1 MGDFCHYNPRAS
13 QLPIRDRKKYD
24 VFLSF
29 RGPDVRKTFA
39 DHLYQSL
46 SIAGLN
52 VFIDSEK
59 LEKGEV
65 IGMSLQQAIQN
76 STIYIPIFSP
86 DYATSVWCLR
96 EVSLMWQMKSTNA
109 HIMIPLFYNVEP
121 SHVRHGGGPYA
132 KAFNKHCT
140 QGPYR
145 PEVIKGW
152 RDVLCEV
159 SYLSG
164 WSLVETSAG
173 YEGKL
178 VDQVVK
184 DVLQSLD
191 FGMRAVA
198 EHPVGLIPRSE
209 EVIQLLKL
217 GDDTISSLTF
227 GIWGMPGLGITNLSK
242 SLHNEIRH
250 LFEASSFVSNIK
262 REDSL
267 HGLIKLQQ
275 QILKDLLKTKIK
287 MNDIDH
293 GKILMRN
300 RLASL
305 KALVILD
312 DVDNERQLDAL
323 MGDWFGKGTR
333 IIITTQNKRV
343 LEVRQVDVIYPM
355 RGLELAEA
363 VDLFSWHAF
372 RREQPER
379 GYENMTERI
388 VKICS
393 GLPLSLEIIGTDLYN
408 RDKTRYWPEV
418 LHKLET
424 VGHDSVFKTLKI
436 SYDNLSPVEQHIFL
450 DIACFFV
457 EIKSSDFIQ
466 NRVFSTDFYVRF
478 WSAFGCDSVFT
489 SLKTLEEKALI
500 VVHERRYIEAVDD
513 DADEEEHTGEYF
525 CEFSMHEQIR
535 DMGRRIVREESWN
548 DPTNRSRVWLKEDI
562 CTLMQAPTT
571 ILENSNIEGLMW
583 RRRMELQHIHSL
595 APLQKLGFLLW
606 WDLQVKTQIERLP
619 TNLKYLVL
627 SDCHL
632 NDNNAQMAGIE
643 CGSDHNGSS
652 LLSPV
657 LPESIAQPKSL
668 RYIDMSGTK
677 QTFLPNEI
685 CELHCL
691 EELYLSRCSL
701 EALPET
707 FGNLIRLKFL
717 DVSNN
722 FLSEFPSSFRRL
734 VSLVNLEMAQN
745 EQLVVFPTLP
755 ENLTA
760 LNARGCSKLQSISV
774 ENDMKR
780 LKTMDLSHCKSLTA
794 LSTLLGCTSLRYLR
808 LDGCK
813 ELDKLDPLPECLV
826 SLSVSGC
833 TKLQN
838 VFFNVVRII
847 LSRGIGSISTLSFDG
862 ALSRPLPPPASLPP
876 PPLHPVFPVHP
887 PEIEELCMIGCDNI
901 RLHIYQLLR
910 DFHRLKRL
918 DLSVSSEMV
927 GESQPL
933 VGQKNLT
940 LQSGILCVAAFFFFV
955 VEREENVRLPQ
966 MDVLMTV
973 FNEINGSLHSKTFEV
988 PPRRK
993 GDDSR
998 RSIIRICIWDHIRN
1012 APQRTA
1018 SCSYSVQDRLSQ
1030 QGDPVFLRHVEF
1042 LPLKGAALCEN
1053 VIHFLQSWGLLSASN
1068 DVQLKEC
1075 GK

>member
-1 MGDFCHYNPRAS
+1 MENFSPYKPQSWH
-13 QLPIRDRKKYD
+13 LPIRERKIYD

-29 RGPDVRKTFA
+29 RGTDVRKTLV
-39 DHLYQSL
+39 DHLHRSL
-46 SIAGLN
+46 SSAGLN

-59 LEKGEV
+59 LEKGEN
-65 IGMSLQQAIQN
+65 IGKSLQQAIQN

-86 DYATSVWCLR
+86 DYASSVWCLR
-96 EVSLMWQMKSTNA
+96 EVSLMWEIKSSTSS

-121 SHVRHGGGPYA
+121 SHVRHVGGPYA
-132 KAFNKHCT
+132 EAFNKHQT
-140 QGPYR
+140 QDRNQFY
-145 PEVIKGW
+145 VIQGW
-152 RDVLCEV
+152 RDVLRKV
-159 SYLSG
+159 SSLSG
-164 WSLVETSAG
+164 WSLQETSAG

-408 RDKTRYWPEV
+408 RDKT
-418 LHKLET
+418 
-424 VGHDSVFKTLKI
+424 
-436 SYDNLSPVEQHIFL
+436 
-450 DIACFFV
+450 
-457 EIKSSDFIQ
+457 
-466 NRVFSTDFYVRF
+466 
-478 WSAFGCDSVFT
+478 
-489 SLKTLEEKALI
+489 
-500 VVHERRYIEAVDD
+500 RYIEAVDD